1 MPSPKIVERIL
12 ATPAPRPW
20 WNRNLFLK
28 KRPPTTTKSSRILAG
43 AGADL
48 DRSALALGRSAKAI
62 VWHARTLGVTVP
74 AEWAKRTPEKR
85 VTGKRQ
91 TPDLV
96 VSAPALIQLRCG
108 SFSWFLRD
116 GIF

>member
-20 WNRNLFLK
+20 WNQNYSWTADDDEKL
-28 KRPPTTTKSSRILAG
+28 RILAG

-62 VWHARTLGVTVP
+62 VWHARTLGVIVP
-74 AEWAKRTPEKR
+74 AEWAKRTRKSE
-85 VTGKRQ
+85 
-91 TPDLV
+91 
-96 VSAPALIQLRCG
+96 
-108 SFSWFLRD
+108 
-116 GIF
+116 